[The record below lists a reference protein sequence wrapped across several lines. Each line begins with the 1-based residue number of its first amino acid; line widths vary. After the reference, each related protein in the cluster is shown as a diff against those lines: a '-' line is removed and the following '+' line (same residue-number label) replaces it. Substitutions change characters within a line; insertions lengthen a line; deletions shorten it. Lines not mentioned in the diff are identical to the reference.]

1 MSSWLML
8 LVVLSFVF
16 AILGF
21 SGVLYYFLAQ
31 AFDSKDALVVDTPE
45 EALERKI

>member
-1 MSSWLML
+1 MGAWLML

-21 SGVLYYFLAQ
+21 AGVLFYFLSK
-31 AFDSKDALVVDTPE
+31 AFDSKDALVIDTPE